1 MDCQQL
7 LKCHGAF
14 FEEGSVRLLFEYMD
28 LGCLET
34 LMSLLT
40 LYPEKH
46 NN

>member
-1 MDCQQL
+1 MDCQHL

-34 LMSLLT
+34 LMDCWIQ
-40 LYPEKH
+40 YPEKL